1 MSEGGAEAA
10 APAQDQSQGFF
21 TGNIMNFGR
30 PKFDS
35 RRENRLEALKAFKKK
50 CGYIFKGSLVNI
62 SNERKCILVQDWL
75 GPEGQKIY
83 DSLDWFEG
91 EDVNDY
97 DLTWTKL
104 ERAVSPECNEI
115 AASKK
120 FKERV
125 QKPGETIT
133 TFVTD
138 LLLLVKDCNYVDE
151 DRQVRDQFVY
161 GVSDEEL
168 KKRLREKG
176 NTLTRVEAITIG
188 KAYESTKI
196 EVQECS
202 ANRTS
207 EKESIKAV
215 SKDKPKKVLM
225 CNYCLNKKG
234 SHSFSDKKL
243 CPRLGSCLQKMQG
256 QKALSRLKGV

>member
-1 MSEGGAEAA
+1 MSEEGAEAA
-10 APAQDQSQGFF
+10 APAQDQNQGFF
-21 TGNIMNFGR
+21 TGNIMNFER
-30 PKFDS
+30 PKFDF
-35 RRENRLEALKAFKKK
+35 RQENRLEALKAFKKK

-62 SNERKCILVQDWL
+62 LNERKCILVQDWL

-97 DLTWTKL
+97 DLMWTKL

-115 AASKK
+115 VASKK

-133 TFVTD
+133 AFVTD

-151 DRQVRDQFVY
+151 DRQVRDQFFY

-168 KKRLREKG
+168 KKRLLEKG
-176 NTLTRVEAITIG
+176 NTLTRVEAITNG

-196 EVQECS
+196 KVQECS
-202 ANRTS
+202 ANRTPA
-207 EKESIKAV
+207 KESVKAFA
-215 SKDKPKKVLM
+215 KDKPKK
-225 CNYCLNKKG
+225 
-234 SHSFSDKKL
+234 
-243 CPRLGSCLQKMQG
+243 
-256 QKALSRLKGV
+256 